1 MAVNRMV
8 VDPDTGIPELIHR
21 LGDDSKRLVTDEMR
35 LAKLEVRENLKRG
48 GKDVM
53 WLAAAFGVGVVAL
66 IALTLCVATLIG
78 RIVNGHMWVGALV
91 TGALELV
98 VGMVLIKR
106 GIAAFKEPSYTLAET
121 RESLKDTKAWVNV
134 VRE

>member
-21 LGDDSKRLVTDEMR
+21 LADDSKRLVTDEVR
-35 LAKLEVRENLKRG
+35 LAKLEMRENLKRG

-53 WLAAAFGVGVVAL
+53 WLGAAFGVGIVAM
-66 IALTLCVATLIG
+66 IALTLFVVTLIG
-78 RIVNGHMWVGALV
+78 RVLNGHMWVGALV
-91 TGALELV
+91 TGAIELV
-98 VGMVLIKR
+98 VGIVMVKR
-106 GIAAFKEPSYTLAET
+106 GTAAFKEPSYTLVET

-134 VRE
+134 ARQ